1 MRRLKTTQVK
11 AVRNKL
17 LANQGARCALCQI
30 EISED
35 QAVLDHN
42 HTTGF
47 LREVLC
53 RNCNGI
59 EGKISNLANRAKRKH
74 TREWFLQRLI
84 QYWDKHSVAQTD
96 LVYPTHKTDDEKRL
110 RANKKARERRAA
122 AKG

>member
-1 MRRLKTTQVK
+1 MRKLKQSQVK
-11 AVRNKL
+11 PVRNKM
-17 LANQGARCALCQI
+17 LANQGARCGICKIPLT
-30 EISED
+30 ED

-59 EGKISNLANRAKRKH
+59 EGKIYNLANRAKRKH
-74 TREWFLQRLI
+74 TVEWYLHRVME
-84 QYWDKHSVAQTD
+84 YWDKHSVAQTD
-96 LVYPTHKTDDEKRL
+96 LVYPTHKTEEDKRIL
-110 RANKKARERRAA
+110 RNKKARERRAA